1 MTTVRAVVACPSL
14 PLPPISGGR
23 KRALRL
29 IEAIARAGATPH
41 LLAHAGTAEQIAA
54 IRELGWDAE
63 VFPHAAP
70 GVLGKLTGRLRQ
82 DLVGEPEPHHAALA
96 ARLGELSDGAA
107 IVQLEEAWLEQ
118 YTHRVP
124 RVGGSSGRPAPLI
137 VASPHNADAEMLRSF
152 ADAADGRETL
162 RLRVRA
168 RRMQR
173 TEQRAVRSADLTIT
187 VSEHDDAYFRR
198 LGARDTVLVPN
209 GVDDELFDLS
219 PTSGE
224 PGRVLFFGAYHWAP
238 NRDGLVRF
246 LREGWA
252 RVAQQHPA
260 ARLRIVGSGPL
271 EAVREAAAGLS
282 GVEVVGLVDDIV
294 AEIAAASLVVVPVW
308 TGGGTRIKVLE
319 AMAAARPIVGTA
331 VGVERIGFRDGEHG
345 LLREEPRDLA
355 DAVVALL
362 RDPERG
368 VAAGTAARE
377 QVRDF
382 GWSALARPLEA
393 RYRDAVAAHE
403 AAGAAR

>member
-1 MTTVRAVVACPSL
+1 MTAVRAVVACPSL
-14 PLPPISGGR
+14 PLPPVSGGR

-29 IEAIARAGATPH
+29 IEAIDRAGATPH
-41 LLAHAGTAEQIAA
+41 LLAHAGTPEQIAEVRA
-54 IRELGWDAE
+54 RGWEAE
-63 VFPHAAP
+63 VYPHRSP
-70 GVLGKLTGRLRQ
+70 GIVGKLAGRLRQ
-82 DLVGEPEPHHAALA
+82 DLVGEPEPHHTALA
-96 ARLGELSDGAA
+96 LRLVELSDGAA

-118 YTHRVP
+118 YTRQVP
-124 RVGGSSGRPAPLI
+124 RLGDSDGGPPPLV

-152 ADAADGRETL
+152 ADAASGREAL

-173 TEQRAVRSADLTIT
+173 TERRAVRSADLTVT
-187 VSEHDDAYFRR
+187 VSEHDDAYFRQ

-209 GVDDELFDLS
+209 GVDDELFGLD
-219 PTSGE
+219 PRSGE

-252 RVAQQHPA
+252 RVTEQHPA

-271 EAVREAAAGLS
+271 DAVREAAAGLA
-282 GVEVVGLVDDIV
+282 GVEVAGLVDDIV

-331 VGVERIGFRDGEHG
+331 VGVERIGFRDGAHG
-345 LLREEPRDLA
+345 LLREDPRELA
-355 DAVVALL
+355 DAAVQLL
-362 RDPERG
+362 RERERG
-368 VAAGTAARE
+368 ITAGIAARE
-377 QVRDF
+377 QVRGF
-382 GWSALARPLEA
+382 GWSALAEPLEA
-393 RYRDAVAAHE
+393 RYRAAIEARSAGVA
-403 AAGAAR
+403 R

>member
-1 MTTVRAVVACPSL
+1 MTAVRAVVACPSL

-41 LLAHAGTAEQIAA
+41 LLALAGTDEQISALRA
-54 IRELGWDAE
+54 LGWEAE
-63 VFPHAAP
+63 VHPHPQAGAI
-70 GVLGKLTGRLRQ
+70 GKLRGRVRQ
-82 DLVGEPEPHHAALA
+82 DLVGEPEPHHPVLA
-96 ARLGELSDGAA
+96 ARIAELSRGAA
-107 IVQLEEAWLEQ
+107 IVQMEEAWLEQ
-118 YTHRVP
+118 YTPMVP
-124 RVGGSSGRPAPLI
+124 RGPLV

-152 ADAADGRETL
+152 ADAAEGREAL

-168 RRMQR
+168 RRMLK
-173 TEQRAVRSADLTIT
+173 TERRAVRAADLTIT

-209 GVDDELFDLS
+209 GVDDELFALD
-219 PTSGE
+219 PRSGE

-246 LREGWA
+246 LREGWG
-252 RVAQQHPA
+252 RVAEQHGA

-271 EAVREAAAGLS
+271 DAVREAAAGLPA
-282 GVEVVGLVDDIV
+282 VEVVGLVDDIV

-345 LLREEPRDLA
+345 LLREDPRDLA
-355 DAVVALL
+355 DAVVSLL
-362 RDPERG
+362 RDPARG
-368 VAAGTAARE
+368 VTAGIAARE
-377 QVRDF
+377 QVRGF
-382 GWSALARPLEA
+382 GWSALAQPLEA
-393 RYRDAVAAHE
+393 RYRE
-403 AAGAAR
+403 AIAARAREATR